1 MRILVT
7 LLLIFGSLQTINSQ
21 ARLGNSLEEIQ
32 EEFFDY
38 GIRKTLCND
47 SLNALSFKIQELTVI
62 YYFDKYDVCIS
73 TLVSITN
80 KNVAQQIR
88 NYYNKNYIIVDN
100 YTWKVTENLT
110 VAYITSYYDKVFG
123 YIFIW
128 DYESSELWLQEHVL
142 VENTNSLQVLIKE

>member
-7 LLLIFGSLQTINSQ
+7 LLLIFSSLQTINSQ

-32 EEFFDY
+32 KEFFNY
-38 GIRKTLCND
+38 GIKKTLCND

-62 YYFDKYDVCIS
+62 YYFDKYDICTN
-73 TLVSITN
+73 TLVSTTN

-88 NYYNKNYIIVDN
+88 NHYNKNYIIVDN

-110 VAYITSYYDKVFG
+110 VAYITSYYDKVLG
-123 YIFIW
+123 YIFVW
-128 DYESSELWLQEHVL
+128 NYESSELWLQEHVL

>member
-7 LLLIFGSLQTINSQ
+7 LLLIFSSLQTINSQ

-32 EEFFDY
+32 KEFFNY
-38 GIRKTLCND
+38 GIKKTLCND

-62 YYFDKYDVCIS
+62 YYFDKYDICTN
-73 TLVSITN
+73 TLVSTTN

-88 NYYNKNYIIVDN
+88 NHYNKNYIIVDN

-110 VAYITSYYDKVFG
+110 VAYITSYYDKVLG
-123 YIFIW
+123 YIFVW
-128 DYESSELWLQEHVL
+128 NYESSELWLQEHVL
-142 VENTNSLQVLIKE
+142 AENTNSLQVLIKK

>member
-32 EEFFDY
+32 KEFSNY

-110 VAYITSYYDKVFG
+110 VAYITSYYDKVLG
-123 YIFIW
+123 YIFVW
-128 DYESSELWLQEHVL
+128 NYESSELWLQEHVL
-142 VENTNSLQVLIKE
+142 AKNTNSLQVLIKE

>member
-7 LLLIFGSLQTINSQ
+7 LLLIFSSLQTINSQ
-21 ARLGNSLEEIQ
+21 ARLGDSLEEIQ
-32 EEFFDY
+32 KEFFNY
-38 GIRKTLCND
+38 GIKKTLCND

-62 YYFDKYDVCIS
+62 YYFDKYDICTN
-73 TLVSITN
+73 TLVSTTN

-88 NYYNKNYIIVDN
+88 NHYNKNYIIVDN

-110 VAYITSYYDKVFG
+110 VAYITSYYDKVLG
-123 YIFIW
+123 YIFVW
-128 DYESSELWLQEHVL
+128 NYESSELWLQEHVL